1 MYGTV
6 MRARVKPGQRES
18 LMQQMRDM
26 DRRRRPEG
34 LEAVEL
40 AWEDR
45 DRDRMLMIV
54 HFRDRESYVANAQAP
69 EQDREYREM
78 LAYLDGEPEWIDVQ
92 YEE

>member
-78 LAYLDGEPEWIDVQ
+78 LACLDGEPEWIDVEYQ
-92 YEE
+92 E